1 MFAIVEMSDVV
12 RIPPN
17 RFNTD
22 LKSAAIA
29 ILKEKYESMI
39 STELG
44 YVIMIIDA
52 DVSNVGRIVH
62 GDGSTYHKAIFKA
75 LTFYPNIQEIVEGEV
90 VEITEFGAFVRI
102 GPTDAL
108 LHLSQITDDFLNVD
122 VKQGMITGSK
132 SGKVLKI
139 GSTVRVRITA
149 VSLKGGTMGKIGV
162 TCRQPF
168 LGADEWIKEEVKKA
182 TQKST
187 ESEDEGK
194 AKDKEKEKEKVKEK
208 QVSK

>member
-1 MFAIVEMSDVV
+1 MFAIVEMEDVV

-17 RFNTD
+17 RFGTD
-22 LKSAAIA
+22 LKSAALS

-52 DVSNVGRIVH
+52 NVNTIGRIVH
-62 GDGSTYHKAIFKA
+62 GDGSTYHRTRFKA

-90 VEITEFGAFVRI
+90 VEVTEFGVFIRI

-108 LHLSQITDDFLNVD
+108 LHLSQVTDDFLNVD
-122 VKQGMITGSK
+122 VKQGIIIGSK
-132 SGKVLKI
+132 SNRVLRI
-139 GSTVRVRITA
+139 GSTVRARITA

-168 LGADEWIKEEVKKA
+168 LGAEEWIMEEVRKT
-182 TQKST
+182 TQK
-187 ESEDEGK
+187 DEGK
-194 AKDKEKEKEKVKEK
+194 EEKVKGQASK

>member
-1 MFAIVEMSDVV
+1 MFAIVEMEDVV

-17 RFNTD
+17 RFGTD
-22 LKSAAIA
+22 LKGAALS

-52 DVSNVGRIVH
+52 NVNTIGRIVH
-62 GDGSTYHKAIFKA
+62 GDGSTYHRTRFKA

-90 VEITEFGAFVRI
+90 VEVTEFGAFIRI

-108 LHLSQITDDFLNVD
+108 LHLSQVTDDFLNVD
-122 VKQGMITGSK
+122 VKQGIITGSK
-132 SGKVLKI
+132 SNKVLRI
-139 GSTVRVRITA
+139 GSTVRARITA

-168 LGADEWIKEEVKKA
+168 LGAEEWIMEEVRRA
-182 TQKST
+182 TQK
-187 ESEDEGK
+187 DE
-194 AKDKEKEKEKVKEK
+194 DKEEKVKGQASK

>member
-1 MFAIVEMSDVV
+1 MFAIVEMEDVV

-17 RFNTD
+17 RFGTD
-22 LKSAAIA
+22 LKGAALS

-52 DVSNVGRIVH
+52 NVNTIGRIVH
-62 GDGSTYHKAIFKA
+62 GDGSTYHRTRFKA

-90 VEITEFGAFVRI
+90 VEVTEFGAFIRI

-108 LHLSQITDDFLNVD
+108 LHLSQVTDDFLNVD
-122 VKQGMITGSK
+122 VKQGIITGSK
-132 SGKVLKI
+132 SNRVLRI
-139 GSTVRVRITA
+139 GSTVRARITA

-168 LGADEWIKEEVKKA
+168 LGAEEWIMEEVRRA
-182 TQKST
+182 TQK
-187 ESEDEGK
+187 DEGK
-194 AKDKEKEKEKVKEK
+194 EEKVKGQASK

>member
-1 MFAIVEMSDVV
+1 MFAIVEMEDVV

-17 RFNTD
+17 RFGTD
-22 LKSAAIA
+22 LKSAALS

-52 DVSNVGRIVH
+52 NVNTIGRIVH
-62 GDGSTYHKAIFKA
+62 GDGSTYHRTRFKA

-90 VEITEFGAFVRI
+90 VEVTEFGVFIRI

-108 LHLSQITDDFLNVD
+108 LHLSQVTDDFLNVD
-122 VKQGMITGSK
+122 VKQGIITGSK
-132 SGKVLKI
+132 SNRVLRI
-139 GSTVRVRITA
+139 GSTVRARITA

-168 LGADEWIKEEVKKA
+168 LGAEEWIMEEVRKT
-182 TQKST
+182 TQK
-187 ESEDEGK
+187 DEGK
-194 AKDKEKEKEKVKEK
+194 EEKVKGQASK

>member
-1 MFAIVEMSDVV
+1 MFAIVEMEDVV

-17 RFNTD
+17 RFGTD
-22 LKSAAIA
+22 LKSAALS

-52 DVSNVGRIVH
+52 NVNTIGRIVH
-62 GDGSTYHKAIFKA
+62 GDGSTYHRTRFKA

-90 VEITEFGAFVRI
+90 VEVTEFGAFVRI

-122 VKQGMITGSK
+122 VKQGIITGSK
-132 SGKVLKI
+132 SNKVLRI
-139 GSTVRVRITA
+139 GSTVRARITA

-168 LGADEWIKEEVKKA
+168 LGVDEWIKEEVRKA
-182 TQKST
+182 TQR
-187 ESEDEGK
+187 DEGK
-194 AKDKEKEKEKVKEK
+194 AEEKVKEQASK

>member
-1 MFAIVEMSDVV
+1 MFAIVEMEDVV

-17 RFNTD
+17 RFGTD
-22 LKSAAIA
+22 LKGAALS

-52 DVSNVGRIVH
+52 NVNTIGRIVH
-62 GDGSTYHKAIFKA
+62 GDGSTYHRTRFKA

-90 VEITEFGAFVRI
+90 VEVTEFGAFIRI

-108 LHLSQITDDFLNVD
+108 LHLSQVTDDFLNVD
-122 VKQGMITGSK
+122 VKQGIITGSK
-132 SGKVLKI
+132 SNRVLRI
-139 GSTVRVRITA
+139 GSTVRARITA

-168 LGADEWIKEEVKKA
+168 LGAEEWIMEEVRKA
-182 TQKST
+182 TQK
-187 ESEDEGK
+187 DEGK
-194 AKDKEKEKEKVKEK
+194 EEKVKGQASK